1 MFKWKLFCWVVTVL
15 TVGSVSSQ
23 LVLLGFSPSVLI
35 GAFISLFLL
44 LPYIGYAYEKK
55 IINPAIWKVTFA
67 LQLILLLLIGVFA
80 AVTQFFYSTG
90 GGNFTGG
97 LFGTLLVLPI
107 GLFILIPPYLYA
119 FKSKKLWETNV

>member
-35 GAFISLFLL
+35 GAFISFFLL

-55 IINPAIWKVTFA
+55 IINPAIWKVTFS

-90 GGNFTGG
+90 GGNLTGG